1 MNPVGQ
7 IPAVGG
13 NADTA
18 LNGGIGGTTG
28 GANGSTNQAQFEQAI
43 MQAGAAIGGM
53 LIFPM
58 IMKLIQPPGEGD

>member
-13 NADTA
+13 NADAA
-18 LNGGIGGTTG
+18 LNGGVGNAAG
-28 GANGSTNQAQFEQAI
+28 GANGGTSQAQFEQAV
-43 MQAGAAIGGM
+43 MQAGAAVGGM

-58 IMKLIQPPGEGD
+58 IMKLIKPPGEGD